1 MFQSVI
7 EQQGWNSR
15 RLGTGAGV
23 SLLVHTGILGA
34 VLLLSAGV
42 AEQVEKEPPVVVFKR
57 PPPRGTPIPPANRAM
72 EPPKPKTPK
81 QTRRPELKAPITVP
95 TQTPPETAP
104 VPDPRV
110 EPEDNL
116 PYDPDGRPDG
126 VADVAPCMTC
136 VIDPNATATNTVEPT
151 GEEVVPFVSGNMTPP
166 SLLSGAPLQYT
177 REALEARVSGLLIA
191 RCVITREG
199 EVEHCKVIKGLPH
212 MSEAVV
218 SALETRRYN
227 PVQYQGRPIS
237 VTYNFH
243 VKLDLPR

>member
-7 EQQGWNSR
+7 NQQGWNSR

-23 SLLVHTGILGA
+23 SLLLHAGILGA
-34 VLLLSAGV
+34 VLVLSAGV

-57 PPPRGTPIPPANRAM
+57 PPPRGTPIPPAHKAV

-81 QTRRPELKAPITVP
+81 PAKRPEMRAPIAVP

-104 VPDPRV
+104 VPDSPV
-110 EPEDNL
+110 EPEEDL

-126 VADVAPCMTC
+126 IAGVAPCMTC
-136 VIDPNATATNTVEPT
+136 AIDPNATHTDVEEPT
-151 GEEVVPFVSGNMTPP
+151 GEEVMPFVSGNMTPP
-166 SLLSGAPLQYT
+166 SLLSGASLQYT
-177 REALEARVSGLLIA
+177 REALEARVEGLLIA

-199 EVEHCKVIKGLPH
+199 RVENCKVIKGLPH
-212 MSEAVV
+212 MSESVV
-218 SALETRRYN
+218 SALETRRYA